1 MTLVRMQTNIVC
13 MRTNLKRKKVTYLT
27 LIKQLAEAYQAFERY
42 SASHVRELGLT
53 PTQFDIL
60 ATLGNQRPMTCKEL
74 GEKTLIMKG
83 TMTGVLDR
91 LTIKGLIDRLP
102 NEEDARSYKI
112 ELSLSG
118 KALFEKAFPNHLEHL
133 KHAFSKMT
141 QSEIS
146 ESIRVLKS
154 IESIF

>member
-1 MTLVRMQTNIVC
+1 

-91 LTIKGLIDRLP
+91 LTIKGLIDRL
-102 NEEDARSYKI
+102 K
-112 ELSLSG
+112 
-118 KALFEKAFPNHLEHL
+118 
-133 KHAFSKMT
+133 T
-141 QSEIS
+141 
-146 ESIRVLKS
+146 
-154 IESIF
+154 